1 MERKT
6 QTCFKCHRKSAA
18 LSTYLTL
25 PSPIRSSSL
34 TSFIPGSKVRNIE
47 EEEDTH

>member
-25 PSPIRSSSL
+25 PSPIDPVPL
-34 TSFIPGSKVRNIE
+34 FHLFLGQK
-47 EEEDTH
+47 